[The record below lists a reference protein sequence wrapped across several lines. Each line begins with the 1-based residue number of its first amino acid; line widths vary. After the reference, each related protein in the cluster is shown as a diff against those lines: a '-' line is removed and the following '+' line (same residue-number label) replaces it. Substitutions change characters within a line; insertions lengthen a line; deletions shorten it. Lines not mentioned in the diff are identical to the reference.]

1 MSKLVERMVMVF
13 LVNPMAKEANEVV
26 DVIWRKKS
34 SDLGRQSE
42 ENGVCNGPIRGKWAQ
57 NI

>member
-1 MSKLVERMVMVF
+1 MERMVIVF
-13 LVNPMAKEANEVV
+13 LVDPMAKEVKEVV

-42 ENGVCNGPIRGKWAQ
+42 ESGACNGQIRGKWAQ